1 MPRKRKAAGTSPPPQ
16 ELPPAE
22 PELWLS
28 QLAGSPLVQSGHLV
42 SLAPDAPQLIVAEQG
57 PPMRAE
63 EAAAVVEGVRKATLH
78 EDYVSVAGHHYL
90 ITSIQR
96 TSYYG
101 RDVQTAVESGGEGG
115 GGLLV
120 IRTVTMLVVVTY
132 AFPTLAAEVVPL
144 AELFADKLIE
154 HSL

>member
-63 EAAAVVEGVRKATLH
+63 EAATVVEGVRKATLH
-78 EDYVSVAGHHYL
+78 EDLSQARRMDN
-90 ITSIQR
+90 I
-96 TSYYG
+96 
-101 RDVQTAVESGGEGG
+101 
-115 GGLLV
+115 
-120 IRTVTMLVVVTY
+120 
-132 AFPTLAAEVVPL
+132 
-144 AELFADKLIE
+144 
-154 HSL
+154 

>member
-1 MPRKRKAAGTSPPPQ
+1 M
-16 ELPPAE
+16 
-22 PELWLS
+22 
-28 QLAGSPLVQSGHLV
+28 
-42 SLAPDAPQLIVAEQG
+42 
-57 PPMRAE
+57 
-63 EAAAVVEGVRKATLH
+63 EGVRKATLH